1 MAGNFHDTPTRRSL
15 TRCSWEPLANFPQVA
30 CSLALIKELIERL
43 GSRFF
48 DLLVFDALYLQTP
61 FTAGMEDLGLSWV
74 GLKENQP
81 ELLAE
86 AQRVTS
92 GVPEAHAPSKDEW
105 LQLGHVPEVYWAAAD
120 RTIRVVKTVRTQ
132 QKNHRQIRR
141 DEQGRKR
148 VEKKTVTETSTNS
161 YVSNLELGSIPP
173 FFIHQ
178 LARSRWRST
187 VKRFKP

>member
-1 MAGNFHDTPTRRSL
+1 
-15 TRCSWEPLANFPQVA
+15 
-30 CSLALIKELIERL
+30 
-43 GSRFF
+43 
-48 DLLVFDALYLQTP
+48 
-61 FTAGMEDLGLSWV
+61 MEELGLRWV
-74 GLKENQP
+74 GTLKENQP

-86 AQRVTS
+86 AKRVTS
-92 GVPEAHAPSKDEW
+92 GVPQAHAPGKDEW
-105 LQLGHVPEVYWAAAD
+105 LQLWHVPEVYWAAAD

-148 VEKKTVTETSTNS
+148 VEKETVTETSTNF

-178 LARSRWRST
+178 LGRSRWRIDSEAFPWLPKGSLKGPRRTRT
-187 VKRFKP
+187 VVRP